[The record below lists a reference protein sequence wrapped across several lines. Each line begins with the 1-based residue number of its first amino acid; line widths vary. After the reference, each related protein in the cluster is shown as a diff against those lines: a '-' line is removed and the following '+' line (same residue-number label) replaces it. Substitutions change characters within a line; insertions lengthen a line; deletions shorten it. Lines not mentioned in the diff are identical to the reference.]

1 MHLESLESFRRK
13 CPKVGS
19 GLEKKPQAKAKQCEY
34 CVFIVAS
41 SGSGPRGGKISK
53 LSKGGFMI

>member
-41 SGSGPRGGKISK
+41 SGSGPRGEK
-53 LSKGGFMI
+53 LASFLKVAS